1 VPHSDRDTTYT
12 SFACGHRL
20 REAGILASIGWT
32 GDAYDNALAES
43 FLGSV
48 ECELLDRSR
57 TATREAARIAIFEWL
72 ETRCKLRRRHSA
84 LDYLSPLEF
93 ERTWQHEAAIT

>member
-1 VPHSDRDTTYT
+1 MGIGCCRPAARLVYHCDRDMTYT
-12 SFACGHRL
+12 GFSCGHRL

-57 TATREAARIAIFEWL
+57 TATRARNTLA
-72 ETRCKLRRRHSA
+72 RCLASV
-84 LDYLSPLEF
+84 SPTQ
-93 ERTWQHEAAIT
+93 RN